1 MTRKSD
7 IEVNTLTSG
16 YAHLA
21 GLESLRQQQR
31 EQTLEWVSL
40 NALSTLRSSWRK
52 AKLVNHGLQQ
62 CSGRSSQLPCHDR
75 YQLVAMVSRFFGLHD
90 QARSARD
97 YP

>member
-52 AKLVNHGLQQ
+52 AKLVNHGAPD
-62 CSGRSSQLPCHDR
+62 SATFAEKPSSRRS
-75 YQLVAMVSRFFGLHD
+75 
-90 QARSARD
+90 
-97 YP
+97 